1 MLPNE
6 SYVLKLLY
14 LLHINT
20 GGRGFHQICLS
31 NYKIFEQVYLLTL
44 KKSALKSK
52 IFRRRMFTALNI
64 I

>member
-52 IFRRRMFTALNI
+52 KLL
-64 I
+64 